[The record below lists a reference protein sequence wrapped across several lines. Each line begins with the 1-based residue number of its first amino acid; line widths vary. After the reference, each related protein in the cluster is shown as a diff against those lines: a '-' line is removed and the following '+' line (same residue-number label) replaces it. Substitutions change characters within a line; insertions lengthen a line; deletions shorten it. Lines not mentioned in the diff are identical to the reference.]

1 MPSVTK
7 IALQVLASVLP
18 VALTASSAA
27 AQTCATPPYSAT
39 KTGRT
44 AVIEVDWEKLVACKG
59 ADGRIS
65 LRIDEDIAVD
75 VKVTNFNFVAYTTSY
90 QVEETVVES
99 YVMLEKLWAQLLGLP
114 IFPGATLKPTVA
126 RLPEALLVCGSF
138 DACLANWALLIATT
152 NIELDKARQQH
163 AQLVALNA
171 TQRGQVASS
180 NTALITAG
188 DNITGAMQQLLKN
201 HQPQNLTH
209 VTQFETV
216 YGRQQTLFDKI
227 AAYTSAAMRVQNG
240 EVRHLGKKK
249 AGTIVAV
256 GITPKDHTQAAQ
268 TPVADID
275 YFVHSRIP
283 LTFHVGYA
291 YTSLKSVTFEPVRS
305 LSQADLFAL
314 VKENENTSTMLA
326 MLGLGR
332 TFVEDTFGVY
342 ASIGTDFAEP
352 GDRLYVGGSVQL
364 FKRLFLTAGVLSAT
378 EEVGEQPVLDRIGG
392 TLEARELFAA
402 IRTHRN
408 WKSGFGAITF
418 RVF

>member
-1 MPSVTK
+1 
-7 IALQVLASVLP
+7 
-18 VALTASSAA
+18 
-27 AQTCATPPYSAT
+27 
-39 KTGRT
+39 
-44 AVIEVDWEKLVACKG
+44 
-59 ADGRIS
+59 
-65 LRIDEDIAVD
+65 
-75 VKVTNFNFVAYTTSY
+75 
-90 QVEETVVES
+90 VVES
-99 YVMLEKLWAQLLGLP
+99 YVTLEKLWAQLLGLP
-114 IFPGATLKPTVA
+114 IFPGATLKRSVGPIPA
-126 RLPEALLVCGSF
+126 AALVCGSF
-138 DACLANWALLIATT
+138 DACLANWAFLIATT
-152 NIELDKARQQH
+152 NIELDNARQQH

-171 TQRGQVASS
+171 TQRGEVASN
-180 NTALITAG
+180 NTALITAR
-188 DNITGAMQQLLKN
+188 DNITRAMQQLLEN

-216 YGRQQTLFDKI
+216 YGRQQALFDKI
-227 AAYTSAAMRVQNG
+227 AAYTSAAMRVQAG

-268 TPVADID
+268 SPVADIE

-291 YTSLKSVTFEPVRS
+291 YTSLKSVKFEPVRS

-314 VKENENTSTMLA
+314 VKENENTTTMLA

-352 GDRLYVGGSVQL
+352 GDRLYVGASVQL
-364 FKRLFLTAGVLSAT
+364 FKRLFLTAGLLSAT
-378 EEVGEQPVLDRIGG
+378 EEVGEQPVLDSVGDA
-392 TLEARELFAA
+392 LEARELFAA